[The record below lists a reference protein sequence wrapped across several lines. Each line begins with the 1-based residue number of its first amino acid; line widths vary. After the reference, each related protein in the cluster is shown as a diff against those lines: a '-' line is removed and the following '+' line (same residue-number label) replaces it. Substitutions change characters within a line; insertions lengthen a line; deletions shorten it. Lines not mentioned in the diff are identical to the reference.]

1 LPKGAI
7 FASRASTEDVMEGPG
22 EKGTMRHWT
31 GWLLGLGA
39 AAALA
44 APALAVEEGACCGE
58 APAKAEITLRGEYAI
73 MANECGLDDAQ
84 KEALATALT
93 AKDEAMKAGREKAGT
108 LKKDLAAA
116 KEAGDEEAVQRLG
129 EETKALREELRA
141 LQIEHR
147 AKILACLTPE
157 QRETWEGFVVYRN
170 LMRRYAKAELD
181 DAQKTQV
188 RAMANEAAKEMM
200 AVQGDE
206 KDIHKAKEEIGQ
218 RLMARI
224 EAEVLTAE
232 QKEKMHPPAEE
243 PKAEAVEEV
252 PAAPEPAAEKGA
264 EAPKEAEA
272 PLAE

>member
-1 LPKGAI
+1 
-7 FASRASTEDVMEGPG
+7 
-22 EKGTMRHWT
+22 MRHWT
-31 GWLLGLGA
+31 GWLLGLAA

-44 APALAVEEGACCGE
+44 APALAVEEVAGE

-93 AKDEAMKAGREKAGT
+93 AKDEAMKAGREKAGA

-116 KEAGDEEAVQRLG
+116 KEAGDEEAVKRLG
-129 EETKALREELRA
+129 EEMKALKEELGA
-141 LQIEHR
+141 LQTEHR
-147 AKILACLTPE
+147 ARILACLTPE
-157 QRETWEGFVVYRN
+157 QRETWEGFIVYRN

-188 RAMANEAAKEMM
+188 RAMANEAAKEAM
-200 AVQGDE
+200 AVQGEE
-206 KDIHKAKEEIGQ
+206 KEARKAKEEIGQ
-218 RLMARI
+218 RLVTRI
-224 EAEVLTAE
+224 EAEVLTVE

-252 PAAPEPAAEKGA
+252 PAAPEPAAEEGA